1 MLCPNCQN
9 EVPDD
14 GLFCPNCGTPLAQ
27 TETAVTPEAE
37 SVEQTVDKA
46 PEAEAVG
53 QTAESTEEAAPV
65 TAPAGEAAAPA
76 AEKTPKKLNKKAI
89 IAVIAAV
96 VVVAGIFI
104 ARAVIN
110 HMHEEAYAD
119 AGKALAAGKYEEAL
133 KEYKDLG
140 GFKDSKDKA
149 QFCQDSIDYEKAMK
163 LFDKGDYDKAK
174 EAFRKLDEFK
184 DAEEMVTLCE
194 NMVKYN
200 EAEELFAAQNYT
212 EAHDIYGELPDD
224 QEHFPNR
231 ADHMT
236 YCENKQKYDAA
247 AALLNDK
254 KYYDA
259 YQAFSALG
267 GFEDAAAK
275 AESCKQKFPKTGQ
288 CYRNKK
294 FKSTAVALTIVPP
307 KNDQRN
313 YLKIYSGDDLVS
325 CVALGKGK
333 KATVR
338 LPVGTYTIKDAYGTG
353 PWFGDTDM
361 FGDDGTYL
369 KLTNGDAGTFKL
381 KANMAYTLTL
391 RSDSAKGDSVGSDNV
406 ERGTF

>member
-1 MLCPNCQN
+1 MICPSCQQ
-9 EVPDD
+9 EVDNA
-14 GLFCPNCGTPLAQ
+14 LNFCPHCGAPLPQ
-27 TETAVTPEAE
+27 EETTCTEPDVTSEAE
-37 SVEQTVDKA
+37 TVEQ
-46 PEAEAVG
+46 PAEA
-53 QTAESTEEAAPV
+53 AEEITQEAVPAEATAPV
-65 TAPAGEAAAPA
+65 AETAPAV
-76 AEKTPKKLNKKAI
+76 EKAPKKLNKKAI

-104 ARAVIN
+104 TRAVIN
-110 HMHEEAYAD
+110 HMHEEAYAA
-119 AGKALAAGKYEEAL
+119 AGKALAAEDYEKAL
-133 KEYKDLG
+133 KEYKELG
-140 GFKDSKDKA
+140 GFKDSKNKA
-149 QFCQDSIDYEKAMK
+149 QFCQDSLDYEEALK

-174 EAFRKLDEFK
+174 AAFGKLDDFK
-184 DAEEMVTLCE
+184 DAKEKVTLCE

-200 EAEELFAAQNYT
+200 QAEELFAAQNYA
-212 EAHDIYGELPDD
+212 EAHEIYADLPDD
-224 QEHFPNR
+224 QEHFPDR
-231 ADHMT
+231 SDHMT
-236 YCENKQKYDAA
+236 YCENKQKYDEAA
-247 AALLNDK
+247 KKLADK
-254 KYYDA
+254 QYYDA
-259 YQAFSALG
+259 YCAFSALG
-267 GFEDAAAK
+267 SFEDAAAK
-275 AESCKQKFPKTGQ
+275 ADSCKQKFPKTGQ

-391 RSDSAKGDSVGSDNV
+391 RSSNASGDNVGSDNV